1 MTTNAA
7 VRRRLPLGP
16 LSYGLGFAIVF
27 ADQVSKAWILS
38 GLNLPLYG
46 SVDIAGPLRL
56 TLVWNRGVSFGLFRA
71 DAEVMR
77 WALAGFSLL
86 VSLFLINW
94 ARKIERPRLATAV
107 GLILGGAIGNLIDR
121 VRWGAVCDFID
132 ASALYFPWVFNL
144 ADSAITIGVI
154 VLLVDNLLTPAAPA
168 AKSASGAEAGS

>member
-1 MTTNAA
+1 MTQDVI
-7 VRRRLPLGP
+7 VRHRPLGP
-16 LSYGLGFAIVF
+16 LAYGLGFCVVF
-27 ADQVSKAWILS
+27 ADQVSKAWVLN
-38 GLNLPLYG
+38 GLNLPLFG
-46 SVDIAGPLRL
+46 SVEMVGPLRW

-77 WALAGFSLL
+77 WALAAFSLG

-94 ARKIERPRLATAV
+94 ARKIDRPRLAISV

-132 ASALYFPWVFNL
+132 ASALHFPWVFNL

-154 VLLVDNLLTPAAPA
+154 LLLIDNLLTPETSA
-168 AKSASGAEAGS
+168 AKASTDLQSGS

>member
-1 MTTNAA
+1 MTQDAP
-7 VRRRLPLGP
+7 VPHRPLGP
-16 LSYGLGFAIVF
+16 LAYGLGFCVVF
-27 ADQVSKAWILS
+27 ADQVSKAWVLN
-38 GLNLPLYG
+38 GLNLPQFG
-46 SVDIAGPLRL
+46 SVEMVGPLRW

-77 WALAGFSLL
+77 WALAAFSLG

-94 ARKIERPRLATAV
+94 ARKIDRPRLAISV

-132 ASALYFPWVFNL
+132 ASALHFPWVFNL

-154 VLLVDNLLTPAAPA
+154 LLLIDNLLTPETSA
-168 AKSASGAEAGS
+168 AKASTDLQSGS

>member
-1 MTTNAA
+1 MSLDAA
-7 VRRRLPLGP
+7 VRRHPLGP
-16 LSYGLGFAIVF
+16 LAYGLGFAVVF
-27 ADQVSKAWILS
+27 ADQVSKAWILN
-38 GLNLPLYG
+38 GLNLPLFG

-77 WALAGFSLL
+77 WALAAFSFG

-94 ARKIERPRLATAV
+94 ARKIERPRLAISV

-132 ASALYFPWVFNL
+132 ASALHFPWVFNL

-154 VLLVDNLLTPAAPA
+154 LLLIDNLLTPETPATTAPA
-168 AKSASGAEAGS
+168 DVQSGS

>member
-1 MTTNAA
+1 MTQDAA
-7 VRRRLPLGP
+7 VRYRPLGP
-16 LSYGLGFAIVF
+16 LAYGLGFAVVF
-27 ADQVSKAWILS
+27 ADQVSKAWVLN
-38 GLNLPLYG
+38 GLNLPLFG

-71 DAEVMR
+71 DADLMR
-77 WALAGFSLL
+77 WVLAAFSFG

-94 ARKIERPRLATAV
+94 ARKIERPRLAISV

-132 ASALYFPWVFNL
+132 ASALHFPWVFNV

-154 VLLVDNLLTPAAPA
+154 LLLIDTLLTPETPVT
-168 AKSASGAEAGS
+168 KAGSDAQSGS

>member
-1 MTTNAA
+1 MTLDAA
-7 VRRRLPLGP
+7 VRPRPLGP
-16 LSYGLGFAIVF
+16 LAYGLGFVVVF
-27 ADQVSKAWILS
+27 ADQVSKAWILN
-38 GLNLPLYG
+38 GLNLPLFG

-71 DAEVMR
+71 DAEMTR
-77 WALAGFSLL
+77 WILAAFSLG

-94 ARKIERPRLATAV
+94 ARKIERPRLAISV

-132 ASALYFPWVFNL
+132 ASALHFPWVFNL

-154 VLLVDNLLTPAAPA
+154 LLLIDNLLTPEAPTPLT
-168 AKSASGAEAGS
+168 KTDG

>member
-1 MTTNAA
+1 MSQDTP
-7 VRRRLPLGP
+7 VRHRPLGP
-16 LSYGLGFAIVF
+16 LAYGLGFIVVF
-27 ADQVSKAWILS
+27 ADQVSKAWILK
-38 GLNLPLYG
+38 GLNLPLFG

-71 DAEVMR
+71 DADLTR
-77 WALAGFSLL
+77 WILAAFSLG

-94 ARKIERPRLATAV
+94 ARKIERPRLAISV

-132 ASALYFPWVFNL
+132 ASALHFPWVFNL

-154 VLLVDNLLTPAAPA
+154 LLLIDNLLTPEAPTPLT
-168 AKSASGAEAGS
+168 KTDG

>member
-1 MTTNAA
+1 MTQDVV
-7 VRRRLPLGP
+7 VRHRPLGP
-16 LSYGLGFAIVF
+16 LAYGLGFAVVF
-27 ADQVSKAWILS
+27 ADQVSKAWILN
-38 GLNLPLYG
+38 GLNLPLFG

-71 DAEVMR
+71 DAEMTR
-77 WALAGFSLL
+77 WILAAFSLA

-94 ARKIERPRLATAV
+94 ARKIERPRLAISV

-132 ASALYFPWVFNL
+132 ASALHFPWVFNL

-154 VLLVDNLLTPAAPA
+154 LLLIDNLLTPEAPTPLT
-168 AKSASGAEAGS
+168 KTDG

>member
-1 MTTNAA
+1 MTQDGA
-7 VRRRLPLGP
+7 VRYRPLGP
-16 LSYGLGFAIVF
+16 VAYGLGFAVVF
-27 ADQVSKAWILS
+27 ADQISKAWVLN
-38 GLNLPLYG
+38 GLNLPLFG

-71 DAEVMR
+71 DADLTR
-77 WALAGFSLL
+77 WALAAFSFG

-94 ARKIERPRLATAV
+94 ARKIERPRLAISV

-132 ASALYFPWVFNL
+132 ASALHFPWVFNL

-154 VLLVDNLLTPAAPA
+154 LLLIDTLVTPETSPT
-168 AKSASGAEAGS
+168 KASSDVHNAS